1 MYEVNQE
8 KRNKFIEIAGKR
20 VNNAIHNLQI
30 LEPMANSNSYDYTKE
45 DAEEMFIAIQTTVDM
60 LKEEFLRKFE
70 KGIKKEKNSF
80 SFNNQ
85 VVKKEEETED
95 YTDNNTE
102 DTDEIIENENNYE
115 GD

>member
-30 LEPMANSNSYDYTKE
+30 LEPMANSNNYDYTKE
-45 DAEEMFIAIQTTVDM
+45 DAEEMFFAIQSTVDM

-70 KGIKKEKNSF
+70 KNYKKDKMSF
-80 SFNNQ
+80 SFNKLNETR
-85 VVKKEEETED
+85 EEI
-95 YTDNNTE
+95 TE
-102 DTDEIIENENNYE
+102 DTNEIDENVEYEKKYNEGE
-115 GD
+115 